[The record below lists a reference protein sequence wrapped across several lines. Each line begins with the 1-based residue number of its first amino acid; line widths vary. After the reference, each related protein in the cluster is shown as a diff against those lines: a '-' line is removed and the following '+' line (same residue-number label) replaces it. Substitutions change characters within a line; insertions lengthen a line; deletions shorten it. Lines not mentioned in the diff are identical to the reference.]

1 MVFFV
6 IEEDH
11 FYMRQKYHI
20 VYMLIAILSVGC
32 SLEETKLS
40 EMEEYEGPAFESTG
54 VEVLM
59 SDSTVLKIKLTGD
72 RQIQYQNGDL
82 EFPEGIKLIFYSK
95 LGIPIT
101 EITAQEGYKAAD
113 ENIYRARGDVLVKDL
128 VEKKSLNSEELFW
141 DPQEQT
147 IYTDKFVTI
156 ETLEELIFAEGLTAP
171 QDFSTFEL
179 INPKDSEFIIKENE
193 LVPKDTTMDQGN

>member
-6 IEEDH
+6 LEEDH
-11 FYMRQKYHI
+11 FYMKTKHQI
-20 VYMLIAILSVGC
+20 ICIFILFFTVGC

-40 EMEEYEGPAFESTG
+40 EMEEYDGPAFESTG

-59 SDSTVLKIKLTGD
+59 SDSTVLKIRLTGD

-95 LGIPIT
+95 LGVPIT

-156 ETLEELIFAEGLTAP
+156 ETPEELIFAEGLTAP

-179 INPKDSEFIIKENE
+179 INPKDSEFILKENE
-193 LVPKDTTMDQGN
+193 VGTKDTLMNRDN